1 MTRLF
6 ALVPSQWASGD
17 VCEIF
22 SFTIKD
28 PRAGF
33 QEFLPEHMVELRRRE
48 ILFRR
53 LRNKQ
58 SLSKV
63 K

>member
-28 PRAGF
+28 PPRSV
-33 QEFLPEHMVELRRRE
+33 QWLLPLKHMLTSRHRE
-48 ILFRR
+48 IFYE
-53 LRNKQ
+53 K
-58 SLSKV
+58 
-63 K
+63 

>member
-6 ALVPSQWASGD
+6 ALVPSQWASRD

-33 QEFLPEHMVELRRRE
+33 QEFLPEHMVEFRRRE

>member
-22 SFTIKD
+22 SFTIKV
-28 PRAGF
+28 PALASKSF
-33 QEFLPEHMVELRRRE
+33 
-48 ILFRR
+48 
-53 LRNKQ
+53 
-58 SLSKV
+58 SLNTWLNFDV
-63 K
+63 VRFCFGG